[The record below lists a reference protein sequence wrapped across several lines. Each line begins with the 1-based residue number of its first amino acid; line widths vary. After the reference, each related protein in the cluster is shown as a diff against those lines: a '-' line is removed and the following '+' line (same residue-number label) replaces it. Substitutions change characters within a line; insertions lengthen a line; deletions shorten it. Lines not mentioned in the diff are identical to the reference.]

1 MAGVTSVRPWVES
14 LRPKPHS
21 ALRIKLISAPC
32 LAVPQCGVPRLW
44 LAAQRRFTPY
54 RVALTSIRG
63 LIPLDN
69 LSPRTTWIRL
79 VIVIKPSYAIQM
91 EMSLKARRPV
101 VSDLSNALAVRPG
114 EAAEVELKL
123 LAPQGSL
130 EKLREMP
137 VIVQHARNR
146 GAFRRLETV
155 YYDTPERL
163 LFQHGMS
170 LRVRRSGK
178 HFIQTL
184 KLLPNVGQPLARR
197 QWEAPVDGVTPDL
210 ARLPAD
216 EVGDPVTTLTND
228 ALVPVFLTKVR
239 RHARQLDLPDASV
252 EIVFDEGTIEAGAR
266 QEVLSEI
273 ELELKSGNA
282 GVLFDLGTQLLDAA
296 PLKVGTRSKAERG
309 YALAFDV
316 VQSAAK
322 AEPFSVTAEH
332 VVDDV
337 IALLVGSCWHHLLKN
352 HAVAEKG
359 SDPEG
364 VHQMRL
370 ALRRLRTICALFRR
384 DIPSPSFQAINSEA
398 RWLMQ
403 QLGPARDWD
412 VFDETTVTR
421 LVTAAP
427 DVDLGGLREAV
438 EQQRKS
444 RYGALQ
450 IVLADARCSRFLL
463 SLGHLVER
471 RGWRNEIDSEALA
484 VLSQPMPTLAD
495 KILARSHRKALKR
508 GAHFRQLN
516 VDAQHDLR
524 IDLKKLRYAAEFFLP
539 LYATHAPAKRYVKR
553 LARLQASL
561 GSARDIASTRIL
573 LDAIRQD
580 DQPALHLAIGAVAG
594 WQARDQMVVAKMLR
608 RRWRRF
614 KATPAFWGR

>member
-1 MAGVTSVRPWVES
+1 ME
-14 LRPKPHS
+14 
-21 ALRIKLISAPC
+21 IS
-32 LAVPQCGVPRLW
+32 
-44 LAAQRRFTPY
+44 
-54 RVALTSIRG
+54 S
-63 LIPLDN
+63 N
-69 LSPRTTWIRL
+69 
-79 VIVIKPSYAIQM
+79 
-91 EMSLKARRPV
+91 ARQPV
-101 VSDLSNALAVRPG
+101 VNDSGTAMAVRPG
-114 EAAEVELKL
+114 EQTEIELKL

-130 EKLREMP
+130 ERLREMP

-155 YYDTPERL
+155 YYDTPEQL

-184 KLLPNVGQPLARR
+184 KLLPNIGQPLTRR
-197 QWEAPVDGVTPDL
+197 QWEAPVDGATPDL

-216 EVGDPVTTLTND
+216 EISGPLTTLTND
-228 ALVPVFLTKVR
+228 ALVPVFATKVR

-273 ELELKSGNA
+273 ELKSGNA

-296 PLKVGTRSKAERG
+296 PLRIGTRSKAERG
-309 YALAFDV
+309 YALAFDL
-316 VQSAAK
+316 VQPAAK
-322 AEPFSVTAEH
+322 AELFGITAEH

-352 HAVAEKG
+352 HTVAEKG

-364 VHQMRL
+364 VHQMRV
-370 ALRRLRTICALFRR
+370 ALRRLRTVCALFRR
-384 DIPSPSFQAINSEA
+384 DIPSLSFQAVNSEA

-412 VFDETTVTR
+412 VFAETTVTR

-444 RYGALQ
+444 SYAALPT
-450 IVLADARCSRFLL
+450 VLGDPRCSRFLL

-495 KILARSHRKALKR
+495 KILTRLHRKALKR
-508 GAHFRQLN
+508 GAHFRRLN
-516 VDAQHDLR
+516 TDAQHDLR

-539 LYATHAPAKRYVKR
+539 LYATHAPAKRYVSR
-553 LARLQASL
+553 LARIQASL
-561 GSARDIASTRIL
+561 GRARDIASTPIL

-580 DQPALHLAIGAVAG
+580 HQPALHLAIGAVVG
-594 WQARDQMVVAKMLR
+594 WQARDQLALMKTLR
-608 RRWRRF
+608 KRWRRF

>member
-1 MAGVTSVRPWVES
+1 MEI
-14 LRPKPHS
+14 
-21 ALRIKLISAPC
+21 AL
-32 LAVPQCGVPRLW
+32 
-44 LAAQRRFTPY
+44 
-54 RVALTSIRG
+54 
-63 LIPLDN
+63 N
-69 LSPRTTWIRL
+69 
-79 VIVIKPSYAIQM
+79 
-91 EMSLKARRPV
+91 ARRPV
-101 VSDLSNALAVRPG
+101 VDDSGTAVSVRPG
-114 EAAEVELKL
+114 AHAEIELKL
-123 LAPQGSL
+123 LAPQGTL
-130 EKLREMP
+130 EKLREAP
-137 VIVQHARNR
+137 IIVQHARNR
-146 GAFRRLETV
+146 GAFHRLETV

-184 KLLPNVGQPLARR
+184 KLLPTIGQPLARR
-197 QWEAPVDGVTPDL
+197 QWEAPVDGITPDL

-228 ALVPVFLTKVR
+228 ALMPVFATKVR

-252 EIVFDEGTIEAGAR
+252 EIAFDDGTIEAGAR

-273 ELELKSGNA
+273 EIELKSGNA

-296 PLKVGTRSKAERG
+296 PLQLGTRSKAERG

-316 VQSAAK
+316 VQPAAK
-322 AEPFSVTAEH
+322 AELFGITAEH

-337 IALLVGSCWHHLLKN
+337 IALLVGSCWHHLLRN
-352 HAVAEKG
+352 HTVAEKG

-364 VHQMRL
+364 VHQMRV

-384 DIPSPSFQAINSEA
+384 DVPSPAFQAVNSEA

-403 QLGPARDWD
+403 QLGPAREWD
-412 VFDETTVTR
+412 VFAETTVTR

-427 DVDLGGLREAV
+427 DVDLGGLPEAV

-444 RYGALQ
+444 SYGALQ
-450 IVLADARCSRFLL
+450 TVLADPRCSRFLL
-463 SLGHLVER
+463 SLGNLVER

-495 KILARSHRKALKR
+495 KILARLHRKALKR

-516 VDAQHDLR
+516 INAQHDLR

>member
-1 MAGVTSVRPWVES
+1 MEIS
-14 LRPKPHS
+14 L
-21 ALRIKLISAPC
+21 
-32 LAVPQCGVPRLW
+32 
-44 LAAQRRFTPY
+44 
-54 RVALTSIRG
+54 
-63 LIPLDN
+63 N
-69 LSPRTTWIRL
+69 
-79 VIVIKPSYAIQM
+79 
-91 EMSLKARRPV
+91 ARQPV
-101 VSDLSNALAVRPG
+101 VNDSGTAIAVRPG
-114 EAAEVELKL
+114 QHAEIELKL

-130 EKLREMP
+130 EKLRELP

-146 GAFRRLETV
+146 GAFHRLETV

-184 KLLPNVGQPLARR
+184 KLLPNSGQPLTRR
-197 QWEAPVDGVTPDL
+197 QWEMPVDGATPDL

-228 ALVPVFLTKVR
+228 ALVPVFATKVR

-252 EIVFDEGTIEAGAR
+252 EIAFDEGTIEAGTR

-296 PLKVGTRSKAERG
+296 PLQLGTRSKAERG
-309 YALAFDV
+309 FALAFDV
-316 VQSAAK
+316 VQPAAK
-322 AEPFSVTAEH
+322 AELFGISAEH

-337 IALLVGSCWHHLLKN
+337 IALLVASCWHHLLKN

-359 SDPEG
+359 TDPEG
-364 VHQMRL
+364 VHQMRV

-384 DIPSPSFQAINSEA
+384 DIPSPAFQAVNSEA

-403 QLGPARDWD
+403 QLGPAREWD
-412 VFDETTVTR
+412 VFADTTVTR
-421 LVTAAP
+421 LVAAAP
-427 DVDLGGLREAV
+427 DVDLGDLREAV
-438 EQQRKS
+438 ERQRKS
-444 RYGALQ
+444 SYGALQ
-450 IVLADARCSRFLL
+450 TVLADPRCSRFLL

-495 KILARSHRKALKR
+495 KILTRLHRKALKR

-516 VDAQHDLR
+516 IGAQHDLR

-539 LYATHAPAKRYVKR
+539 LYATHAPAKRYVRR
-553 LARLQASL
+553 LTRLQASL
-561 GSARDIASTRIL
+561 GRARDIASTRIL

-594 WQARDQMVVAKMLR
+594 WQARDQMAVAKTLGK
-608 RRWRRF
+608 RWRRF
-614 KATPAFWGR
+614 KATPTFWGR